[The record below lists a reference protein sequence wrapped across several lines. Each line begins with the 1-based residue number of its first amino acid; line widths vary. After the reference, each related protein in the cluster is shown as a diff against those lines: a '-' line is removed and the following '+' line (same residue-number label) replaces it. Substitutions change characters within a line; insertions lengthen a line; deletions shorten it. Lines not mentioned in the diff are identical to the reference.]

1 MCIPH
6 FSGRISLWRLDVLLM
21 VWLNFMIVYFS
32 FPEYFPVAD
41 GMYALLG
48 RLDFMIVGLI
58 FLDKFPWEYWL
69 IVPTRLNLDLSS
81 IVSSFQDASFF

>member
-1 MCIPH
+1 MEIRCLSNGQAGFVIVH
-6 FSGRISLWRLDVLLM
+6 FG
-21 VWLNFMIVYFS
+21 

-58 FLDKFPWEYWL
+58 FLDKFPWGYWL
-69 IVPTRLNLDLSS
+69 LVHTRLNSDLSCM
-81 IVSSFQDASFF
+81 VSAFTDASFFLIKTTLKISSP